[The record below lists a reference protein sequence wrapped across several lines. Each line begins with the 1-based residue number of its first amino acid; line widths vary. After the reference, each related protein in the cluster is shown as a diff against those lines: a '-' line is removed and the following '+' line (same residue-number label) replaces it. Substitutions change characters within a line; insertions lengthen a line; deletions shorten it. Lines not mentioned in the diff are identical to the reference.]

1 MAIHPDKEKL
11 LKELKEQIIQY
22 VAAEKLRLT
31 VERDFLKSV
40 LDNSLG
46 GPVKKATLQEQ
57 VVVIDDVKKL
67 LGIKGK

>member
-1 MAIHPDKEKL
+1 MAIHPKKEEL

-40 LDNSLG
+40 LDSSLG
-46 GPVKKATLQEQ
+46 APTKKAALQDE
-57 VVVIDDVKKL
+57 VVVIDNVKKL